1 LFRGGTL
8 QELVLVYVGA
18 FLVIL
23 VKIVSSC
30 MQAVDRA
37 LRRQVTGVGE
47 DDAEEFVDAD
57 LGNVSWRQEER
68 LRLLER
74 MSNRGEVEVN
84 KRAGSPVWRHKS
96 GFEGWYYAVHRG
108 RVTGIY
114 TSWEECQKQ
123 TNRFKGAIS
132 KSFGSLHEAQVFI

>member
-1 LFRGGTL
+1 MLRCEKKTLRETNLYGRKMSIQNVEWERSVQELFRGGTL

-57 LGNVSWRQEER
+57 LGNVSWRIMQFIE
-68 LRLLER
+68 
-74 MSNRGEVEVN
+74 
-84 KRAGSPVWRHKS
+84 AG
-96 GFEGWYYAVHRG
+96 
-108 RVTGIY
+108 
-114 TSWEECQKQ
+114 
-123 TNRFKGAIS
+123 
-132 KSFGSLHEAQVFI
+132 